1 MQGNLTQNQLPD
13 VIQSLGRER
22 ESGVLQLSRDNVSKR
37 IYFGRGSMVFAR
49 STVHS
54 DRLGEMLVRKGALTR
69 SNLALASNKMRARR
83 EKLGTTLVAL
93 GLMSEH
99 QMQTRLA
106 EQVRG
111 IIHSLFKWNEGV
123 FRFQQESSV
132 VETGVPLDLPTVPI
146 ILEGTRLIDPAAVR
160 AAVGDVAG
168 VATYTKDPRVIAH
181 YANLTPEEGFVF
193 SRVDGTATL
202 SDIVSMSPL
211 DEVETLRCL
220 YGLLASGFLEVGKKK
235 SREVA
240 PSVQKRQEPIEVFHQ
255 PPVRTV
261 AKLKRDPRTA
271 STADERRVQ
280 EDIEEKLRSLSTGT
294 YYDRLEVHRTAA
306 PKELKKAFTTLIKK
320 YHPDRHPP
328 EIVETAGRKLEAI
341 LTKVTQAQETL
352 CNAQSR
358 RRYDNSLRTE
368 APKGEVTA
376 KPSIPPKPEPKP
388 PTSSENMAERYYRE
402 AKKYFA
408 QRDFHEVVKLME
420 EAVGIGPSKVRY
432 QCLLAQALSRNPKW
446 RRNAEEHFKKALG
459 LDPFD
464 AESLIGLAELYE
476 AVGLAHRAQALYIEA
491 VEIDP
496 GNAILRMK
504 LTALE

>member
-1 MQGNLTQNQLPD
+1 MQGNLAQNQLPD

-54 DRLGEMLVRKGALTR
+54 DRLGEILVRKGALTR

-83 EKLGTTLVAL
+83 EQLGTTLVAL

-146 ILEGTRLIDPAAVR
+146 ILEGTRLMEPAAVR
-160 AAVGDVAG
+160 AAVGDVAR

-211 DEVETLRCL
+211 DEVETLRCV

-240 PSVQKRQEPIEVFHQ
+240 PSVQKRQEPIDVFHQ

-294 YYDRLEVHRTAA
+294 YYDWLEVHRTAA
-306 PKELKKAFTTLIKK
+306 PKELKKAFTALIKK

-368 APKGEVTA
+368 APKGEVTT

-432 QCLLAQALSRNPKW
+432 QCLLAQALSQNPKW

-464 AESLIGLAELYE
+464 TESLIGLAELYE

>member
-54 DRLGEMLVRKGALTR
+54 DRLGEMLLRKGELTR

-93 GLMSEH
+93 GLMSEL
-99 QMQTRLA
+99 QIRTRLA

-111 IIHSLFKWNEGV
+111 IIHSLFTWNEGV

-132 VETGVPLDLPTVPI
+132 VETGVALDLPTVPI
-146 ILEGTRLIDPAAVR
+146 ILEGTRLMEPEAVR
-160 AAVGDVAG
+160 AAVGDVG
-168 VATYTKDPRVIAH
+168 RVATYTKDPRVIAH

-220 YGLLASGFLEVGKKK
+220 YGLLASRFLEVGKKK

-240 PSVQKRQEPIEVFHQ
+240 PSLQKRQDPIEVFHQ
-255 PPVRTV
+255 PPMRTV
-261 AKLKRDPRTA
+261 AKPKRDPRTA
-271 STADERRVQ
+271 STADERRIQ

-294 YYDRLEVHRTAA
+294 YYDWLEVHRTAA

-328 EIVETAGRKLEAI
+328 EIVEAAGRKLEAI

-352 CNAQSR
+352 SNAQSR

-376 KPSIPPKPEPKP
+376 KPSIPPPKP
-388 PTSSENMAERYYRE
+388 PTSRENMAERYYRE
-402 AKKYFA
+402 AKQYFA

-420 EAVGIGPSKVRY
+420 EAVGIDPSKVRY
-432 QCLLAQALSRNPKW
+432 QCLLAQAMSRNPKW

-459 LDPFD
+459 IDSFD
-464 AESLIGLAELYE
+464 TESLIGLAELYE
-476 AVGLAHRAQALYIEA
+476 AVGLVRRAQALYTDA
-491 VEIDP
+491 VETDP
-496 GNAILRMK
+496 GNATLSTK

>member
-22 ESGVLQLSRDNVSKR
+22 ESGVLQLSRDDVSKR

-54 DRLGEMLVRKGALTR
+54 DRLGEMLVRKGELTR
-69 SNLALASNKMRARR
+69 SNLALASNKMRAQR
-83 EKLGTTLVAL
+83 EKLGTTLVSL
-93 GLMSEH
+93 GLMTEH
-99 QMQTRLA
+99 QMRTRLA

-123 FRFQQESSV
+123 FWFQQESSV

-146 ILEGTRLIDPAAVR
+146 ILEGTRLMEPAAVR
-160 AAVGDVAG
+160 AAVGDVAR
-168 VATYTKDPRVIAH
+168 VATYTKDSRVIAH
-181 YANLTPEEGFVF
+181 HANLTPEEGFVF

-220 YGLLASGFLEVGKKK
+220 YGLLASHFLEVGKKK

-240 PSVQKRQEPIEVFHQ
+240 PSVPKRQEPIDVFHQ

-261 AKLKRDPRTA
+261 AKPKRDPRTA
-271 STADERRVQ
+271 STADECRVQ

-294 YYDRLEVHRTAA
+294 YYDWLEVHRTAT

-328 EIVETAGRKLEAI
+328 KIVEAAGRKLEAI

-352 CNAQSR
+352 SDAQSR
-358 RRYDNSLRTE
+358 RRYDNSLR
-368 APKGEVTA
+368 
-376 KPSIPPKPEPKP
+376 IPRRPG
-388 PTSSENMAERYYRE
+388 
-402 AKKYFA
+402 
-408 QRDFHEVVKLME
+408 VKSLPNR
-420 EAVGIGPSKVRY
+420 AFRR
-432 QCLLAQALSRNPKW
+432 SRNQSDQHPARTWPSATTEK
-446 RRNAEEHFKKALG
+446 RNNISRSGTFTR
-459 LDPFD
+459 
-464 AESLIGLAELYE
+464 S
-476 AVGLAHRAQALYIEA
+476 
-491 VEIDP
+491 
-496 GNAILRMK
+496 
-504 LTALE
+504 